1 LGSPGLALSPKD
13 ADMMIYPMILLLL
26 VPGQQKPNPDT
37 PEDRARRAAIVD
49 RIMAQPALPQQKVR
63 RMVPE
68 IVEPAPE
75 QQPDDFAR
83 KRAARE
89 AVAARV
95 RAPMQIHVADG
106 KRQMILTIEQPVL
119 DEPDGEIDQPEPV
132 MQMGFNLNNSVLE
145 RQNFDRWVFGDG
157 VDEEG
162 RRIRLQSRLSEKIDR
177 VMKDHKINLAQL
189 QKLRL
194 AGSGDIKRYLDR
206 VEERRPEFE
215 AVRKNF
221 NTGWQMLRQLEPL
234 TKEFQEG
241 PFGDDSFFTKT
252 LKKIENDSAA
262 SKNEQ

>member
-1 LGSPGLALSPKD
+1 MRDHRPLVTKD
-13 ADMMIYPMILLLL
+13 ADMTIYPMILLLL
-26 VPGQQKPNPDT
+26 LPGQQKPKPDT
-37 PEDRARRAAIVD
+37 PEDRAKRAAIVD
-49 RIMAQPALPQQKVR
+49 RIMAEPRHPIRIGTPAAEEEPPARAPQADEV
-63 RMVPE
+63 
-68 IVEPAPE
+68 
-75 QQPDDFAR
+75 AR
-83 KRAARE
+83 KRAAQVE
-89 AVAARV
+89 AAARV
-95 RAPMQIHVADG
+95 RPMQIHVADG

-119 DEPDGEIDQPEPV
+119 DEPDGEIDQPEPI
-132 MQMGFNLNNSVLE
+132 MRLGFNLNNSALD
-145 RQNFDRWVFGDG
+145 RDNFDRWVFGDG

-177 VMKDHKINLAQL
+177 VMKDQKINLAQL

-241 PFGDDSFFTKT
+241 PFGNDSFFAKT
-252 LKKIENDSAA
+252 LKKIEDDGLRRPA
-262 SKNEQ
+262 NEFE